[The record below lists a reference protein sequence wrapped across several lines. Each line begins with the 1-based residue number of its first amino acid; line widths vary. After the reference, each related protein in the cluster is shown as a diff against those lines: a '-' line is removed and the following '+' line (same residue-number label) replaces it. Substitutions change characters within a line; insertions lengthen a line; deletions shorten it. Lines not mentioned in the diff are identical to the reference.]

1 MSILFSWLDPLRT
14 IFIFL
19 DGVAYSFLDNAY
31 NILIELSSAELL
43 NHQKIYDITLSL
55 YVLVGLV
62 AFFRLALVLVN
73 SIIDPEKLNE
83 KGKGLSN
90 IFFRV
95 VGMIVLLA
103 VTPFLFQMSYDIT
116 GKLVSSDANKNVIFQ
131 VFLGDKMAMGGYE
144 NGEYNA
150 GKALQNIVLSSLITV
165 DKSYLTKNGATC
177 QIHDD
182 GKVFDEDGKDT
193 GFTAQDLGTNGHDE
207 CGYVPLKCVPDDEN
221 SCTMY
226 GGYYYN
232 DKCDSQKCKNAVTL
246 YNNMYRKEDMSPT
259 KLTQY
264 VNVSEELENEDTGEE
279 ENVYV
284 YSYMVLVTTAA
295 GIFLTY
301 MIISFAID
309 IAVRMF
315 ELIVLEILSP
325 LFIATFVDPNSAQ
338 NGPFKNWL
346 SAVGKSYVSLYI
358 KLAIIALFT
367 FFLMIVG
374 EFTLTNDLELT
385 SLARIFLVIGLL
397 IFAKKAPKWINGILG
412 IKDEGLGGLGIG
424 KKLGGMALAGGLVS
438 KGLDAGKKLR
448 NKAVGAAG
456 KSIGRKLS
464 NAGLNIASGLGAH
477 HTAMK
482 KSKGSGKKYSQRLK
496 EARQASAA
504 ARAGMRVEQAQAT
517 PRMFD
522 KVRNAYDRGVLAVN
536 PNYKN
541 SQEAKIDKL
550 SAKLEGKLDKARE
563 SGVIKSE
570 QMLDELGKIK
580 NETKK
585 AKVLTSGEIVKD
597 SDGKRLQV
605 TSPSNGE
612 KVFVN
617 PQGDRELNSAI
628 NYATS
633 EDGAYD
639 ALGRNLA
646 LAKGYTTD
654 STGKVIDSNGKVI
667 ASSMSE
673 LGIKN
678 LSFTGQLAVKDMVA
692 KNLQKEVSDYKAD
705 KEQLAK
711 SQQDYASGIQML
723 NDTIKSMREQA
734 QGNPQIVEAYN
745 VMEKYAN
752 QQALIT
758 SKHEEAQ
765 SLQEKM
771 DKLLAGRNFNDLSES
786 EQSRYIQINN
796 DYKQTLDEY
805 NSGQTE
811 LRKISKDY
819 SDAQGIVANFE
830 KQYGVSEM
838 RENIENSRRA
848 IQEYS
853 KYVTDAENRFENTSV
868 IDYNDDGTPK
878 KDSSG
883 NVVTVNPYKVK
894 INGTEYSPKDNFTRI
909 DEIINALQIKS
920 SKASKK
926 ADEKLT
932 EELKKLESTSKKD
945 DK

>member
-43 NHQKIYDITLSL
+43 NHEKIYDITLSL

-73 SIIDPEKLNE
+73 SIIDPEKFSE

-116 GKLVSSDANKNVIFQ
+116 GKLVSSDANQNVIFQ

-193 GFTAQDLGTNGHDE
+193 GFTYKELGTNGNGV

-232 DKCDSQKCKNAVTL
+232 NDNCKSQKCKNAVTL

-264 VNVSEELENEDTGEE
+264 VNVSEELKNEDTGEE

-438 KGLDAGKKLR
+438 KGLGAGKNALKKTGRGIAGSALGMINGGLR
-448 NKAVGAAG
+448 NRRQENIDKKQKGLDKKGKKAFRDQYLAEHGGDSSGFRSAWSQKKKEAG
-456 KSIGRKLS
+456 FDS
-464 NAGLNIASGLGAH
+464 
-477 HTAMK
+477 
-482 KSKGSGKKYSQRLK
+482 KSK
-496 EARQASAA
+496 A
-504 ARAGMRVEQAQAT
+504 ARAVASTMSGAGLGFTAGVKADKLSGALKGGITASNRWADEQGLGGETLKDKVLRPGRKGYEKLMNRAYGDENDRLEARENLKKEKLSKDMYTEEGLSLLGGIKNTDLTNSRGSFIAATTDSNGQSAISLQDAYAMIGAKAQGLKAEYVDGQLQITGKDGNQIDVSEYSKKIQDMTNDIGAAQIKDWFIKSQQSVISEYQSTSQYIAQANQNISNASRMLNTVIQSKASTIPGISVSNGLTNIPGVDGNMIAIGPDNADASSLDAIISQSQADLQRINNDPNISDEQKMEAANKHNAVSNFVNMLKGDPTISNYSASIRNAKSDLAANIQRQAQIEEA
-517 PRMFD
+517 
-522 KVRNAYDRGVLAVN
+522 
-536 PNYKN
+536 YKN
-541 SQEAKIDKL
+541 IGADKNLVTYQQKLDYVTNEQSKIDKQ
-550 SAKLEGKLDKARE
+550 LE
-563 SGVIKSE
+563 
-570 QMLDELGKIK
+570 
-580 NETKK
+580 
-585 AKVLTSGEIVKD
+585 
-597 SDGKRLQV
+597 
-605 TSPSNGE
+605 
-612 KVFVN
+612 
-617 PQGDRELNSAI
+617 
-628 NYATS
+628 
-633 EDGAYD
+633 
-639 ALGRNLA
+639 AL
-646 LAKGYTTD
+646 K
-654 STGKVIDSNGKVI
+654 
-667 ASSMSE
+667 
-673 LGIKN
+673 
-678 LSFTGQLAVKDMVA
+678 
-692 KNLQKEVSDYKAD
+692 
-705 KEQLAK
+705 
-711 SQQDYASGIQML
+711 
-723 NDTIKSMREQA
+723 
-734 QGNPQIVEAYN
+734 
-745 VMEKYAN
+745 
-752 QQALIT
+752 
-758 SKHEEAQ
+758 
-765 SLQEKM
+765 
-771 DKLLAGRNFNDLSES
+771 
-786 EQSRYIQINN
+786 NN
-796 DYKQTLDEY
+796 D
-805 NSGQTE
+805 
-811 LRKISKDY
+811 
-819 SDAQGIVANFE
+819 
-830 KQYGVSEM
+830 
-838 RENIENSRRA
+838 
-848 IQEYS
+848 
-853 KYVTDAENRFENTSV
+853 
-868 IDYNDDGTPK
+868 
-878 KDSSG
+878 
-883 NVVTVNPYKVK
+883 
-894 INGTEYSPKDNFTRI
+894 
-909 DEIINALQIKS
+909 
-920 SKASKK
+920 
-926 ADEKLT
+926 
-932 EELKKLESTSKKD
+932 KKD